1 MVPAFVAPSFM
12 GPPSSPAET
21 TTAPGPCAFPYTT
34 LFRSSMA
41 PPKPVK
47 LPRITVYVPLV
58 GAVAATSDAPVPVA
72 LLPRSTPVG
81 DTSRI
86 QGAKCAR
93 SEERRVGKREMWWQR
108 ATVKS
113 QEDM

>member
-1 MVPAFVAPSFM
+1 
-12 GPPSSPAET
+12 
-21 TTAPGPCAFPYTT
+21 
-34 LFRSSMA
+34 MA

-47 LPRITVYVPLV
+47 LPTITVYVPLV

-86 QGAKCAR
+86 QGAKCADI
-93 SEERRVGKREMWWQR
+93 GATAPKIGR
-108 ATVKS
+108 AYACTPVAVLHVMTS
-113 QEDM
+113 PTWMMPAFVAPSVMGPPSSP

>member
-1 MVPAFVAPSFM
+1 MP
-12 GPPSSPAET
+12 
-21 TTAPGPCAFPYTT
+21 
-34 LFRSSMA
+34 SMA

-47 LPRITVYVPLV
+47 LPTITVYVPLV

-86 QGAKCAR
+86 QGAKCA
-93 SEERRVGKREMWWQR
+93 VVCV
-108 ATVKS
+108 TVPTLS
-113 QEDM
+113 AM